1 MLDWL
6 AHLHWG
12 VVGQIIMVDL
22 LLSGDNAVLIA
33 LACRNLPP
41 AQRVKGVLW
50 GTAAAIL
57 LRVILIVFA
66 VALLTVPF
74 VKIIGGLLLLIIG
87 VKLMLPENESA
98 HNIQPAERLMTA
110 VKTIIVADFVMSLD
124 NVIGIAGAV
133 QAAAPEHQLL
143 LIIFGLVI
151 TIPLLIWGS
160 QWMMKLIHRFP
171 LIIPAGAALLGWIAG
186 GLIVGDPFFKR
197 FDGLTSATAGR
208 VASFIGAVLVIL
220 VGSVWKKRSAQRPKS
235 NA

>member
-1 MLDWL
+1 MLEWL

-12 VVGQIIMVDL
+12 VVGQIIMIDL

-41 AQRVKGVLW
+41 AQRTKGVLW
-50 GTAAAIL
+50 GTAAAIV
-57 LRVILIVFA
+57 LRIILVIFA
-66 VALLTVPF
+66 VTLLTVPF

-87 VKLMLPENESA
+87 IKLMLPESEAA
-98 HNIQPAERLMTA
+98 HNIQPAERLMAA

-133 QAAAPEHQLL
+133 QAAAPEHQLV
-143 LIIFGLVI
+143 LIIFGLLV

-160 QWMMKLIHRFP
+160 QWMMKLIQRFP

-186 GLIVGDPFFKR
+186 GLIVSDPFLKR
-197 FDGLTSATAGR
+197 FDGLTSATADHL
-208 VASFIGAVLVIL
+208 ASFIGAVLVVL
-220 VGSVWKKRSAQRPKS
+220 TGFLWKKQCSQRSKS
-235 NA
+235 NS